1 MNETSSGST
10 SVIVFLQWSKQ
21 KFDFEITVPSNTAAP
36 KFNGRSFKELV
47 YKLTKVP
54 VERQKIV
61 VSRIKSE
68 SGRKIKWWKG
78 VLRDDFDFCLTLAQ
92 QRDASAGEEPIE
104 LSVTLMGSAEILAP
118 NQKKTVFVEDMTTA
132 EKKAAEER
140 DEAAA
145 MANVAAMIPALQIPP
160 SYRQPPTNVVS
171 VNSEYEEDSAYDRLV
186 HGFSQLRIDAL
197 LRRQQTPENP
207 LKDPFPPPPQ
217 MLGRVVLTLGLEVQ
231 RAYVNDLAVLS
242 QDGTLVSG
250 MDDGH
255 IHMWKHCQ
263 KVKDL
268 IHQSAGGIGI
278 FDAFPGVDS
287 VLALDNSEGYSPAA
301 FATAGRGCIRV
312 WDSEGESLLGRSS
325 PLPFASP
332 TGLIRIPIG
341 YRTDRDYN
349 SVLCL
354 AARFRTAPPPS
365 RRPRLVPQD
374 NAGRRRVQQIETS
387 ESLVVADLTN
397 LSKSVQ
403 ILYVDAAH
411 GEKASPS
418 NHNDNFGSNP
428 GKAKPQLRSLFLKSP
443 NPVTCMESWQDGHK
457 TYLVVGDSL
466 GGLMFWKLTISKPQ
480 LAPASYRGSQSA
492 SALRATPMNRNNNNE
507 NNAPRITC
515 TKLRYLKIASLEDP
529 TETRSAIACL
539 KYLGVRKQL
548 FVSTKE
554 IPPTTIASMS
564 YDDSGDVSTT
574 CFPIK
579 PPQAVHCINVDAI
592 INKSHHDPLDFTLD
606 GHKDVVQSILP
617 LPNGDLVTAGGRL
630 DATTKIWPR
639 HKLLAATGV
648 VSDQGE
654 TASIASMLD
663 ASFPPVLKKPDT
675 ANVAGYVFG
684 MELLEDFKIKN
695 GEDGNKSRRLN
706 PRTFN
711 PFAVAVAQYNVV
723 KIVI

>member
-1 MNETSSGST
+1 MDETSAGST

-21 KFDFEITVPSNTAAP
+21 KFEFEINVPTNSAAP
-36 KFNGRSFKELV
+36 KFTGRSFMELV
-47 YKLTKVP
+47 YSLTKVP

-61 VSRIKSE
+61 VSRIKSD

-78 VLRDDFDFCLTLAQ
+78 VLRDDFDFALTLWQ
-92 QRDASAGEEPIE
+92 QRDANHGIGPIE
-104 LSVTLMGSAEILAP
+104 LSITLMGSAEILAP

-132 EKKAAEER
+132 EKDAAEER
-140 DEAAA
+140 KQAAA
-145 MANVAAMIPALQIPP
+145 MANVTAMIPALQIPP
-160 SYRQPPTNVVS
+160 SYRQPPTEGGS
-171 VNSEYEEDSAYDRLV
+171 VNCEYEEDRAYDRLV
-186 HGFSQLRIDAL
+186 HGFSQLRIDSL
-197 LRRQQTPENP
+197 LRHQQTPQN
-207 LKDPFPPPPQ
+207 LSHDPYPPPPQ

-231 RAYVNDLAVLS
+231 RAYVNDIAVLS

-250 MDDGH
+250 LDDGH

-263 KVKDL
+263 KVKDF
-268 IHQSAGGIGI
+268 IHESAGGIGI

-287 VLALDNSEGYSPAA
+287 VLALDNSKGYSPAA

-341 YRTDRDYN
+341 YRTDRGFN
-349 SVLCL
+349 HVLCL
-354 AARFRTAPPPS
+354 AARFRVAPPRS

-374 NAGRRRVQQIETS
+374 SVGRRRVQQIENS

-397 LSKSVQ
+397 LSKSIQ
-403 ILYVDAAH
+403 ILYVHTAH
-411 GEKASPS
+411 GERANPS
-418 NHNDNFGSNP
+418 NHNDNFSSNP
-428 GKAKPQLRSLFLKSP
+428 GKAKPQLQSLFLKSP
-443 NPVTCMESWQDGHK
+443 NPITCMESWSDGHR

-466 GGLMFWKLTISKPQ
+466 GGLMFWKLSMSKPQ
-480 LAPASYRGSQSA
+480 LNISQSA
-492 SALRATPMNRNNNNE
+492 SALRASRRTHGNLGNNNNDSS
-507 NNAPRITC
+507 APKLTC
-515 TKLRYLKIASLEDP
+515 KKLRYIKIASLEDP

-539 KYLGVRKQL
+539 KYLDIRKQL

-554 IPPTTIASMS
+554 IPPINIAAMS
-564 YDDSGDVSTT
+564 YDDSGEVETT

-579 PPQAVHCINVDAI
+579 PAQAVHCINVDAI

-617 LPNGDLVTAGGRL
+617 LPNGDLVTAGGKL
-630 DATTKIWPR
+630 DATTKVWPR
-639 HKLLAATGV
+639 AKLLAATGIAT
-648 VSDQGE
+648 DQGD
-654 TASIASMLD
+654 TASIISMLD
-663 ASFPPVLKKPDT
+663 AAFPPVLKKADT
-675 ANVAGYVFG
+675 ANLAGYCFG
-684 MELLEDFKIKN
+684 MELLEDFKRKN
-695 GEDGNKSRRLN
+695 SDDGNKNKRQN
-706 PRTFN
+706 PRAFN